1 MKQLEAKVLTHEV
14 APQWA
19 EQRLPVSG
27 VRADVPSVLLIR
39 IPDENSWIV
48 ASRLATDCISNP
60 NSFLGGFIRS
70 HCKLMGV
77 HDYSNN

>member
-1 MKQLEAKVLTHEV
+1 MKQLEATELTLAA

-19 EQRLPVSG
+19 EERLPVGG
-27 VRADVPSVLLIR
+27 VRADVPAVLLIR

-70 HCKLMGV
+70 HCKLMGI
-77 HDYSNN
+77 HDHSNN